1 MSETSYYLALDY
13 GTQSTR
19 ALVFDCRGNP
29 IAVAAVANENCKAGQ
44 AAKAAVQDGD
54 YCYGQL
60 VAACRKLF
68 AEHGLRPEQIVAVTL
83 TTQRACTLL
92 MDNRGKA
99 KSDVFMW
106 SDRRMVEGMLSP
118 MSWFYRFGFWVSG
131 MTGRIDYLRR
141 AAKINLIREVFPGKV
156 DASDKIGLLSGY
168 LLSRLG
174 GKLLDSRASQVAY
187 LPFDYPNQTFA
198 ARRSWR
204 WQALGCKP
212 SQMLPLIDAARQ
224 IGTVTD
230 GFAELTG
237 LKPGTALVSAGADK
251 ACEAY
256 ANGAGEPGVL
266 SLSLGSAA
274 TVTLGTHRYFE
285 VFRYAPAFP
294 GLEPGSFMPEVQLER
309 GFWLLSWALDE
320 FGASD
325 RAEASTLGLTPEAY
339 VMKAIAAIPPGA
351 DGLMLCP
358 YWAQGVIYPGPEASG
373 IVAGFRPEHTR
384 AHLYRAL
391 IEGVLMTL
399 ARGAR
404 QLVAKSG
411 GSVRLIRVSGG
422 GSQSDLVMQ
431 LAADIFNC
439 TTERLTVREGSGLG
453 AAMCAAVAM
462 GDYPDLASARQNMA
476 KSASRFEPE
485 PANVACYRQ
494 LSQRHQRL
502 YPAVKSLFKTR

>member
-1 MSETSYYLALDY
+1 MSQTAYYLALDY

-19 ALVFDCRGNP
+19 ALVFDRCGNS
-29 IAVAAVANENCKAGQ
+29 IASASVPNENCKTGQ
-44 AAKAAVQDGD
+44 GAKAAVQDGD

-60 VAACRKLF
+60 VVACRKLF
-68 AEHGLRPEQIVAVTL
+68 AEHGLSPEQIVAVTL
-83 TTQRACTLL
+83 STQRACTLL

-118 MSWFYRFGFWVSG
+118 MSWFYRLGFWVSG
-131 MTGRIDYLRR
+131 MTGRIEYLRR
-141 AAKINLIREVFPGKV
+141 AAKVNLIRELSPGKV
-156 DASDKIGLLSGY
+156 DSSDKIGLLSGY

-174 GKLLDSRASQVAY
+174 GTLQDSTASQVAY
-187 LPFDYPNQTFA
+187 LPFDYRKHTFA
-198 ARRSWR
+198 SPSSWR
-204 WQALGCKP
+204 WQALGCRP
-212 SQMLPLIDAARQ
+212 SQMLPLIDAARH
-224 IGTVTD
+224 IGTITE

-237 LKPGTALVSAGADK
+237 LKPSTALVSAGADK

-256 ANGAGEPGVL
+256 ANGAGESGVL

-274 TVTLGTHRYFE
+274 TVTLGSKRYFE

-294 GLEPGSFMPEVQLER
+294 GLESGSFMPEVQLER

-325 RAEASTLGLTPEAY
+325 KAEAKALGLSPEAY
-339 VMKAIAAIPPGA
+339 VMKAIADIPAGA

-399 ARGAR
+399 ERGSR
-404 QLVAKSG
+404 RLVAKAG
-411 GSVRLIRVSGG
+411 MPIKVIRVSGG

-439 TTERLTVREGSGLG
+439 PTERLTVREGSGLG

-462 GDYPDLASARQNMA
+462 GDYPNLASARQNMA
-476 KSASRFEPE
+476 KSAGRFEPE
-485 PANVACYRQ
+485 PANVARYLQ
-494 LSQRHQRL
+494 LSKRHQRL

>member
-1 MSETSYYLALDY
+1 MSETSYYLAFDY

-19 ALVFDCRGNP
+19 ALVFDRRGNS
-29 IAVAAVANENCKAGQ
+29 IASAAVVNENCKAGQ
-44 AAKAAVQDGD
+44 TANAAVQSGD

-60 VAACRKLF
+60 IAACRKLF
-68 AEHGLRPEQIVAVTL
+68 AEHTLSPEQIIAVTL

-92 MDNRGKA
+92 MDDKGKA
-99 KSDVFMW
+99 NSDVFMW
-106 SDRRMVEGMLSP
+106 SDRRMVTGELSP
-118 MSWFYRFGFWVSG
+118 MGWHYRVGFWFSG

-141 AAKINLIREVFPGKV
+141 AAKINLMRELFPGKV

-168 LLSRLG
+168 LLTRLS
-174 GKLLDSRASQVAY
+174 GKLVDSTASQVAY
-187 LPFDYPNQTFA
+187 LPFDYRRRAFA
-198 ARRSWR
+198 SPRSWR
-204 WQALGCKP
+204 WQALGCRP
-212 SQMLPLIDAARQ
+212 SQMLPLIDAARRVGN
-224 IGTVTD
+224 ITE

-237 LKPGTALVSAGADK
+237 LRPGTALISAGADK

-256 ANGAGEPGVL
+256 ANGAGESGLL

-274 TVTLGTHRYFE
+274 TVTLGSKRYFE

-294 GLEPGSFMPEVQLER
+294 GLEPDSFMPEVQLER
-309 GFWLLSWALDE
+309 GFWLLSWALQE

-325 RAEASTLGLTPEAY
+325 KEEAKRLGLSTEAY
-339 VMKAIAAIPPGA
+339 VMDAIARISPGA

-373 IVAGFRPEHTR
+373 IMAGFRPDHTR

-399 ARGAR
+399 ERGAKR
-404 QLVAKSG
+404 LVAKSG
-411 GSVRLIRVSGG
+411 IPVSLIRVSGG

-439 TTERLTVREGSGLG
+439 PTERLNVREGSGLG

-462 GDYPDLASARQNMA
+462 GDYPDLASARLNMA
-476 KSASRFEPE
+476 KSARRFEPD
-485 PANVACYRQ
+485 PANVECYRQ
-494 LSQRHQRL
+494 LSKRHQRL
-502 YPAVKSLFKTR
+502 YPALKSLFKTR